1 MPREGGKGG
10 GEGEGRGVLK
20 RAQGS
25 LCFSTSGLYI
35 KPLINPEWRPGSD
48 RLTGQAPVQDR
59 VWFITSELQPAL
71 IYFRRREVES
81 RGGVFQGIQG
91 VDTETALLNSVRRCW
106 GGEWPRN
113 GVQNTQQTRGLLGLG
128 SGWLRGICIL
138 FAEGVGARHDESDGR
153 CRDDESWKTP
163 PRQVGWGSSRAC
175 AVSPHDSSCLFSPQ
189 RGTVNPPL
197 LISLNHNSHLNS
209 AKTQGSTSSPP
220 HLPPPLGPS
229 AGLEIK

>member
-1 MPREGGKGG
+1 MSLVHAQRGGKRGSRSVW
-10 GEGEGRGVLK
+10 EGFFK

-59 VWFITSELQPAL
+59 AWFITSELQPAL

-113 GVQNTQQTRGLLGLG
+113 RAQYAQQTRADSATYWIRQRLV
-128 SGWLRGICIL
+128 
-138 FAEGVGARHDESDGR
+138 E
-153 CRDDESWKTP
+153 RDLHTV
-163 PRQVGWGSSRAC
+163 RT
-175 AVSPHDSSCLFSPQ
+175 
-189 RGTVNPPL
+189 GT
-197 LISLNHNSHLNS
+197 
-209 AKTQGSTSSPP
+209 
-220 HLPPPLGPS
+220 
-229 AGLEIK
+229 